1 MVNITNSKQLDRVY
15 AYVIYTSIKSLYRL
29 NTQNNEQFY
38 VGNNDEK
45 QMLMP
50 NNKTAVVI
58 AIGYKNEAPW
68 LAIKQFETVS
78 ESVISLTLEP
88 SNASQVKQTISG
100 YDQYAKENKIEADL
114 VFMDKL
120 YKEEKRKQALN
131 ESFELLGRLYY
142 FVYPCGV
149 GPSAAV
155 QYQDSLK

>member
-1 MVNITNSKQLDRVY
+1 
-15 AYVIYTSIKSLYRL
+15 
-29 NTQNNEQFY
+29 
-38 VGNNDEK
+38 
-45 QMLMP
+45 MP

-120 YKEEKRKQALN
+120 YKEEKRKQSLN
-131 ESFELLGRLYY
+131 ESFALLNRLYY